1 MYERKSCRRRRALSL
16 LIRARCLFPPFSLP
30 LFLSVDFS
38 HTCILNQKG
47 SVVVVVVVVMKG
59 KAENEKQVDGERNR
73 KKRRRNRK
81 EGGNLPR
88 SLKLINHPS
97 VSLKHGT
104 KRQLIRCGLLTFKRA
119 FFLID

>member
-1 MYERKSCRRRRALSL
+1 ML
-16 LIRARCLFPPFSLP
+16 
-30 LFLSVDFS
+30 
-38 HTCILNQKG
+38 
-47 SVVVVVVVVMKG
+47 VVVVVVAMMMRMMMKG
-59 KAENEKQVDGERNR
+59 KTENEKQVAGERNR
-73 KKRRRNRK
+73 KEERRNRK